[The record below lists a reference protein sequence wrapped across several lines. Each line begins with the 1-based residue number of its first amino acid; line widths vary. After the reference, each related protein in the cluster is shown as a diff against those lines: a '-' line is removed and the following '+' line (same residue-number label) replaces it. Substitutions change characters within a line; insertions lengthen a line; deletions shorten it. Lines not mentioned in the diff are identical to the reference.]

1 MVGRTKIAGING
13 KPPKTSLHHW
23 WPRGLSGLWKDKEGK
38 VTRLSWDGTM
48 LRAPPKQFGAITNG
62 HHIKLNG
69 PWAGSIE
76 PLFDDADSVLPSL
89 AAKLESLSYV
99 DGKCGTAI
107 DERITPHEI
116 TPEDRKLLGEGL
128 ASLLVRCP
136 AHRHQL
142 HLATERSAGRT
153 GDRVQKHEGALIA
166 LNINQ
171 HYRQIV
177 QSLER
182 GGKVVLLRSGE
193 REFVMGEGYLNT
205 LAGHTVEL
213 SYQCLLPL
221 TPTMAVL
228 AFAPRRY
235 WTNPPIC
242 TIGLN
247 HAEVD
252 LINEVTQIYSR
263 DYIFYRNEAPKL
275 IDAFTAREFR
285 VFQYHRFEWLDAV
298 MQAVAAYAPR
308 RSVS

>member
-1 MVGRTKIAGING
+1 MA
-13 KPPKTSLHHW
+13 
-23 WPRGLSGLWKDKEGK
+23 RGLSGLWKDREGK
-38 VTRLSWDGTM
+38 VTRLSWDRTT
-48 LRAPPKQFGAITNG
+48 LSAPPKQFGAITNG

-89 AAKLESLSYV
+89 AAKLEGLSYV
-99 DGKCGTAI
+99 AGKYDAAI
-107 DERITPHEI
+107 DKRITAHEI
-116 TPEDRKLLGEGL
+116 TPDDRKLIGEGL

-136 AHRHQL
+136 AHRHQS
-142 HLATERSAGRT
+142 HLTTERFAGRT
-153 GDRVQKHEGALIA
+153 GDKIQKHDDTLIA

-171 HYRQIV
+171 YYRQIV

-182 GGKVVLLRSGE
+182 GGKIVLLRSGE

-205 LAGHTVEL
+205 LAGYTVEL
-213 SYQCLLPL
+213 WYQCLVPL
-221 TPTMAVL
+221 TPSMAVL
-228 AFAPRRY
+228 AFAPCRY

-252 LINEVTQIYSR
+252 LINEVTQVYSR

-275 IDAFTAREFR
+275 IDAFTTREFR
-285 VFQYHRFEWLDAV
+285 NVQYHRFDWLDAV

-308 RSVS
+308 RGVS